1 MGYWLEN
8 KMNKGDVVICIVDF
22 SDTKIVALTYGKS
35 YTILD
40 STKHTILIVDDD
52 GGERQSYIKESFSL
66 LSEWRYNKL
75 KSINV

>member
-8 KMNKGDVVICIVDF
+8 KMTKSDVVICIVNF

-40 STKHTILIVDDD
+40 STKHTILIIDDD
-52 GGERQSYIKESFSL
+52 GERKSYIKDSFCL
-66 LSEWRYNKL
+66 LNEWRYNKL
-75 KSINV
+75 ESINV